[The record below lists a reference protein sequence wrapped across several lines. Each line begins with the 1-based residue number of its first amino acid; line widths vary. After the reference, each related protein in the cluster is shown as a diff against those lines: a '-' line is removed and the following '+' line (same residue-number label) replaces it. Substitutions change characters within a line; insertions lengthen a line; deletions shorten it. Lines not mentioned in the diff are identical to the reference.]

1 MILIDSNVAMY
12 LIGSEHPH
20 KHDAR
25 RLLEQAAAR
34 DERLVTDAEVFQEI
48 LHRFHAIRRPDA
60 IDAAFDLLVALV
72 DEVLP
77 VELETVSDAR
87 GVMVAHSSLSARDA
101 LHVAAMRRAGVERIM
116 SFDAAFDEVDG
127 LARLH

>member
-1 MILIDSNVAMY
+1 MILLDSNVAMY
-12 LIGSEHPH
+12 LIGTEHPH

-60 IDAAFDLLVALV
+60 IDAAFDLLRELV
-72 DEVLP
+72 DEVLSID
-77 VELETVSDAR
+77 LATVADAR
-87 GVMVAHSSLSARDA
+87 TVMAEHSTLSARDA
-101 LHVAAMRRAGVERIM
+101 VHVAAMRRAGVEQIM
-116 SFDAAFDEVDG
+116 SFDSGFDQVEG
-127 LARLH
+127 LTRLH

>member
-1 MILIDSNVAMY
+1 MILLDSNVAMY
-12 LIGSEHPH
+12 LIGSDHPH

-25 RLLEQAAAR
+25 RLLEHAAAR

-60 IDAAFDLLVALV
+60 IDAAFDLLLALV

-77 VELETVSDAR
+77 VDLETVSAAR
-87 GVMVAHSSLSARDA
+87 GLMAAHASLSARDA
-101 LHVAAMRRAGVERIM
+101 VHVAAMRQAGVERIM
-116 SFDAAFDEVDG
+116 SFDAGFDLVEG
-127 LARLH
+127 LTRLH

>member
-1 MILIDSNVAMY
+1 MILLDSNVAMY
-12 LIGSEHPH
+12 LIGTEHPH

-60 IDAAFDLLVALV
+60 IDAAFDLLRALV
-72 DEVLP
+72 DEVLSID
-77 VELETVSDAR
+77 LATVADAR
-87 GVMVAHSSLSARDA
+87 TVMAEHSTLSARDA
-101 LHVAAMRRAGVERIM
+101 VHVAAMRRAGVEQIM
-116 SFDAAFDEVDG
+116 SFDSGFDQVEG
-127 LARLH
+127 LTRLH